1 MGESPEEFSVSQLAE
16 FRKHSRMEND
26 EALEELV
33 SRNLSSSQDREYD
46 YQGDFSDKDTD
57 QTLSILV
64 HDAAVNLYDRNEEVD
79 VDEAFQHMSSHINDR
94 ISETQNLDRDVIW
107 RDVYG
112 ASLKD
117 VVQDAAEYY
126 AENLQTASEV
136 ATEEVLENQ
145 GFHGRADVIR
155 EVDGETEIRDV
166 KTRYSDAPSMP
177 GPEDEF
183 KMACYALISRGELEV
198 DRFVLEYPL
207 QGEEVEVEPEEW
219 FAEVANRANEFG
231 RKLDESREK
240 QARLLENELG
250 LKTDM
255 APREFVE
262 GLNLGYDKN
271 RETAQ
276 AAAAEALR

>member
-46 YQGDFSDKDTD
+46 YQGDFSDKGTD

-64 HDAAVNLYDRNEEVD
+64 HDAAVSLYDRNEEVD
-79 VDEAFQHMSSHINDR
+79 VDEAFQHMSTHINDR

-145 GFHGRADVIR
+145 GFHGRSDVIR
-155 EVDGETEIRDV
+155 EIDGETEIRDV
-166 KTRYSDAPSMP
+166 KTRYADAPSMP

-231 RKLDESREK
+231 RKLDTSREK

-255 APREFVE
+255 SPREFVE
-262 GLNLGYDKN
+262 GLNLRYDKS

>member
-1 MGESPEEFSVSQLAE
+1 MGESPEDFSVSQLAE
-16 FRKHSRMEND
+16 FRKYSRLGSD
-26 EALEELV
+26 EELEELV

-57 QTLSILV
+57 QALSILV
-64 HDAAVNLYDRNEEVD
+64 HDAAVSLYDRNEEVD
-79 VDEAFQHMSSHINDR
+79 VDEAFRQMSAHINDR

-112 ASLKD
+112 ASLNE

-136 ATEEVLENQ
+136 ATEEVIENK

-155 EVDGETEIRDV
+155 EVDGETEIKDV
-166 KTRYSDAPSMP
+166 KTRYSDTASIP
-177 GPEDEF
+177 GPEEEF

-207 QGEEVEVEPEEW
+207 QGEEIEVEPEEW
-219 FAEVANRANEFG
+219 FAEVADRANEFG
-231 RKLDESREK
+231 EKLEASREE
-240 QARLLENELG
+240 QARMLENELG

-255 APREFVE
+255 SPREFVE
-262 GLNLGYDKN
+262 GLNLGYDRN